1 MEISKSIE
9 IYFDVIHSQLSKEP
23 KSEINAALKVL
34 SGTYDVKDLN
44 SWMKKLVAIVQNDDS
59 LRLPTESS
67 LIASIEN
74 ANSHVEKDILGEI
87 KKMGS

>member
-44 SWMKKLVAIVQNDDS
+44 SWMKKLVAIVQNEY
-59 LRLPTESS
+59 LGPPTERS
-67 LIASIEN
+67 LIATIEN